1 MNKRPLSTAI
11 LLTLMITP
19 AFAADDDIYSLPTES
34 VNPQRVP
41 VLGTDFNQAEE
52 KLQAELNSPYAN
64 QPLAIDTNKE
74 IGTQTALTVSPN
86 EQVLNQHP
94 VTQPPAQQPMQQ
106 TEHQQVPNYGG
117 ASPVNPTAISPAN
130 AGEVIS
136 RRDDS
141 MDYLR
146 KQYKSHQVIALKAG
160 GTTTLPISLSTTN
173 RIATSFKNAKIT
185 TSVPGDAALVYGEQ
199 GFVYVTPG
207 VNAGAIDLIVEE
219 DGAPETAVS
228 LYLVP
233 LNVPPVLVEL
243 TVSYNASQRN
253 AALQAVSIY
262 SENEAKELES
272 AKQAERERIANNQ
285 PVADSHVDDVMKL
298 LEIVAKAEVPA
309 GYELLEGDTIPAE
322 VRYPCDIRQMLP
334 LYHEVKQRLIGSK
347 LVVDIMEVR
356 NDVNGLRSFRD
367 ESCMGPGREDVMA
380 VGVLDK
386 ATLGPR
392 ESTEVYILRDRS
404 YFERQMKVP
413 RRSRVG
419 G

>member
-1 MNKRPLSTAI
+1 MKQTYLWTSI
-11 LLTLMITP
+11 LLSLMFTP
-19 AFAADDDIYSLPTES
+19 VFAGDDDIYSLPTES

-41 VLGTDFNQAEE
+41 VVGADFGDADKKIQIELDNPSSNLSQTSLEPMSKVVDQAASIAIPNQ
-52 KLQAELNSPYAN
+52 
-64 QPLAIDTNKE
+64 
-74 IGTQTALTVSPN
+74 
-86 EQVLNQHP
+86 QVIYQ
-94 VTQPPAQQPMQQ
+94 QQIPAQQ
-106 TEHQQVPNYGG
+106 TEPQPNASYGG
-117 ASPVNPTAISPAN
+117 ASPVNPTAISPSN

-185 TSVPGDAALVYGEQ
+185 TSVPSDSALIYSEQ

-253 AALQAVSIY
+253 AASQAITNYVEIES
-262 SENEAKELES
+262 KELEA
-272 AKQAERERIANNQ
+272 AKQAERERIASNQ
-285 PVADSHVDDVMKL
+285 PVADSHVDDVMAL
-298 LEIVAKAEVPA
+298 LEVVAKAEVPA

-322 VRYPCDIRQMLP
+322 VRYPCDIRQILP
-334 LYHEVKQRLIGSK
+334 LYHEVKQRLIGAK
-347 LVVDIMEVR
+347 MVVDIMEVR
-356 NDVNGLRSFRD
+356 NDVNGLRSFR
-367 ESCMGPGREDVMA
+367 EEACMGLGREDVMA
-380 VGVLDK
+380 VGVLDR